1 MRDLQ
6 ESSEGWPPWFPNPPP
21 TAPWASQREMS
32 KPSKSR
38 EKPLKT
44 LPGSAL
50 GETLEGEAVVPL
62 GRGAWKEWRVV
73 WVTERSS

>member
-1 MRDLQ
+1 
-6 ESSEGWPPWFPNPPP
+6 
-21 TAPWASQREMS
+21 MS
-32 KPSKSR
+32 KPSEFR

-62 GRGAWKEWRVV
+62 SGRAWKEWRVV

>member
-1 MRDLQ
+1 MDPQ
-6 ESSEGWPPWFPNPPP
+6 EPSEGWPPCFPNPPP
-21 TAPWASQREMS
+21 TAPRASQREIS
-32 KPSKSR
+32 KPSEFR

-62 GRGAWKEWRVV
+62 SGRAWKEWRVV